1 MGNVPW
7 GESEIYLGF
16 LSWGGGG
23 GDLDGS
29 LFLGGELDCCCFY
42 SLGGKLYY
50 IMGKAWGGG
59 GGGSSSVWG
68 GGGVHRFGGG
78 EASPAPRPPPF
89 GLIPELAVIRADRGE
104 GRLSDNPKR
113 CRHYGTEQ
121 IGKGRFRETL
131 GRWIAS
137 HTSLSYAIPLSDL
150 L

>member
-1 MGNVPW
+1 M
-7 GESEIYLGF
+7 L
-16 LSWGGGG
+16 
-23 GDLDGS
+23 
-29 LFLGGELDCCCFY
+29 LFLLLEGEVVLY
-42 SLGGKLYY
+42 HGEGLGGR
-50 IMGKAWGGG
+50 G

-68 GGGVHRFGGG
+68 GGEFIGLGGGGVHRFGGG
-78 EASPAPRPPPF
+78 KLPLRPSPPPF
-89 GLIPELAVIRADRGE
+89 GLIPELAVICADRGE